1 MQKQGYKLLSNFL
14 NTMIENI
21 IKDLK
26 PLDYVIEEKTI
37 TLLFNDNK
45 ILILNDFD
53 DKIMFSFFID
63 RKLIGANIEDENVFI
78 PKFKKYLE
86 AKT

>member
-1 MQKQGYKLLSNFL
+1 M
-14 NTMIENI
+14 NTENI
-21 IKDLK
+21 IKELK

-63 RKLIGANIEDENVFI
+63 RKLIGANIEDENEFI
-78 PKFKKYLE
+78 TNFKKYLE
-86 AKT
+86 ADN